1 MLILI
6 LILVLIPEFRG
17 ALTEQFRIIQVR
29 PRGKLLWINKDLDEL
44 LSHSP
49 VSSVVYFSQS
59 KIRDVE
65 ADVPSFLTDIPRLL
79 DVYMIN
85 CNRPINKIDCENYDF
100 KVPGLRFFP
109 SEYKRIQYREWGKQE
124 ILKVIEFRNESPP
137 YKLQNFIL
145 NALVSVELK
154 TPGSPSFKPILSTDT
169 AASLFRKANCK
180 CISYIVLADQSERG
194 STVGRDT
201 VLALLKRE
209 KILVRIV
216 DNVAFFAHFGLQF
229 LRKDHKLA
237 IIPRYHR
244 PVKLYPT
251 SASGRAFANAVITF
265 VNENA

>member
-1 MLILI
+1 
-6 LILVLIPEFRG
+6 
-17 ALTEQFRIIQVR
+17 
-29 PRGKLLWINKDLDEL
+29 
-44 LSHSP
+44 
-49 VSSVVYFSQS
+49 
-59 KIRDVE
+59 
-65 ADVPSFLTDIPRLL
+65 
-79 DVYMIN
+79 MIN